1 MFKSSIGSKLGSLQF
16 LFFMGAGLLHLCGVH
31 VSWFWILSPLWILL
45 GIGLLF
51 WVLARAVYKAMT

>member
-16 LFFMGAGLLHLCGVH
+16 IFLMVAGLHLCGVH
-31 VSWFWILSPLWILL
+31 VSWFWILIPVWILL

-51 WVLARAVYKAMT
+51 WVLAAAVYKAMT